1 MIRRI
6 WPLLCLLL
14 LLCGCG
20 WGTEDQDVPLLIL
33 RYADNQPEDY
43 PTTRAAEYFA
53 QLVEART
60 QGKIRVRLYCNGE
73 LGDENQV
80 FEQVQFG
87 GIDLARFSL
96 GTMSDSSPLFEV
108 LALPFLYDDA
118 EHMWRVLDGPIG
130 EKFLMGTRQAD
141 IIGLSWFD
149 AGARSFYTREPIH
162 CLEDLRGLTIR
173 VQESTLRSRMVEL
186 LGARPVE
193 IPYNDVYSA
202 MQTAKI
208 DGAEN
213 NWPSYAATG
222 HYQAARYY
230 LLDRHS
236 RLPEMQVMST
246 VALDKIAAID
256 EDYVTIVRQCAKECA
271 LYERELWK
279 EQEAASEEQIR
290 EYGCVVTE
298 LASQELEAFRR
309 AVEPMYEEYSPEQQ
323 ALIQQIRD
331 S

>member
-1 MIRRI
+1 MKRRL

-14 LLCGCG
+14 LLCCCGCG
-20 WGTEDQDVPLLIL
+20 AEEPDVPLLIL
-33 RYADNQPEDY
+33 RYADNQPVDY
-43 PTTRAAEYFA
+43 PTTKAAEYFA
-53 QLVEART
+53 QLVEERT
-60 QGKIRVRLYCNGE
+60 QGKICVRLYCNGE
-73 LGDENQV
+73 LGDEVQV
-80 FEQVQFG
+80 FEQIQFG

-96 GTMSDSSPLFEV
+96 GTMSDTCPQFEV

-130 EKFLMGTRQAD
+130 ERFLTSARQAGV
-141 IIGLSWFD
+141 IGLSWFD
-149 AGARSFYTREPIH
+149 AGARSFYTREPIRG
-162 CLEDLRGLTIR
+162 LEDLKGLTIR
-173 VQESTLRSRMVEL
+173 VQESALMTRMVEL
-186 LGARPVE
+186 LGARYVQ

-202 MQTAKI
+202 LQTAKI

-230 LLDRHS
+230 LLDGHS

-246 VALDKIAAID
+246 EALDKIAEID
-256 EDYVTIVRQCAKECA
+256 EDYVTIIRQCARECA

-279 EQEAASEEQIR
+279 EQETAAEKQVR
-290 EYGCVVTE
+290 DYGCVVTE
-298 LASQELEAFRR
+298 LTNGELDAFRR
-309 AVEPMYEEYSPEQQ
+309 AVEPMYEEYSNEQQ
-323 ALIQQIRD
+323 ALIQKIRD